1 MPNNDFS
8 ILLRAL
14 LDESASI
21 SNIDGNIDTIQGKIK
36 NIQIKAQL
44 GNTNSIT
51 EQIAKAVNKKISING
66 IDINQGQINKSIQQV
81 SKLISA
87 DAEKAISNVTSTSIG
102 KYFKIDTSTSN
113 QLKKEMEK
121 LVSEW
126 TNAKGKL
133 TDIKISTKTSYDKE
147 SGENITKLHQALV
160 TYKNELNEVIQKT
173 IAWKQIG
180 TKKED
185 GSAIYGFVEA
195 AGRYSKSMETA
206 TAKTDTFIEKQ
217 QKAVASAR
225 NTLSSIK
232 SQLNDPNITKTL
244 AGTDF
249 NTNGLNSQLEKVRN
263 AISTLN
269 TSSRD
274 TFTQAKIDVD
284 KEINS
289 LNNLI
294 STLRNAEYAATS
306 LRTKGLGTTKEVYSS
321 KLDVLITK
329 MKSSGTYTKGF
340 QNGSD
345 NLKNILAEAVDTSG
359 LTSFLNGLDK
369 LEAGYKRAKASAK
382 AYSQSQKIG
391 INVSGLQSKIAD
403 LQRISPEIDDFKAK
417 INNADV
423 TVQSLYE
430 DLTKVN
436 TNTDLGVIKAKL
448 KAFTEAAKSAGITVT
463 EVAGKST
470 SIANQAN
477 KIQFS
482 LETGG
487 YESKVESLISR
498 TRQWTNEQGNARI
511 STEALSKAFA
521 DLNTAHDALAKNNTA
536 ANQQALINAEKELDT
551 QIKQVTNS
559 VRTMNAQLAKDSTIS
574 SLHNRIQ
581 EFYDKNSAAHS
592 KWGVDLKRMLAETAS
607 GAKLTHEQVRRLS
620 AEFNNV
626 SIAAR
631 QAGRL
636 GKSFTQTLREGM
648 RSFSYWTSSTFLVM
662 KTIQSIKKAVS
673 TVKKLDTALVD
684 LKKTTTM
691 TASQLEEFYYD
702 ANDVA
707 KQMGVTTNEIITQA
721 SAWSRLGYSSADAAT
736 KMAKYSSMFAS
747 ISPGMDVDT
756 ATNGLVS
763 IMKAFD
769 IGNDNPDEVLDGIM
783 SKINVIGN
791 TAATSNKEI
800 VNMLAKSS
808 SAMREA
814 NNTLEQTIALE
825 TAAVEIT
832 RDDDSVGTAY
842 KTVSMRI
849 RGYDEETEA
858 YTNNVEELSGKIA
871 DLTKTA
877 STPEGISLFT
887 DDAKTEYKST
897 YQLLKEISEIYSQL
911 TDKEQARLLEALAGK
926 RQGQILAATIN
937 NFSAAEK
944 AMENMANSAGSADKE
959 MNVIVDSLD
968 YKLNRLKETWGT
980 GIAQNL
986 FEREDM
992 KSLLDFLTKIGEGFD
1007 ALTSKIGLFG
1017 TIGVGAGIFASVK
1030 NVGRVKC
1037 HSSYRIC
1044 LL

>member
-44 GNTNSIT
+44 GNMNSIT
-51 EQIAKAVNKKISING
+51 EQIAKAVNQKISIGSIN
-66 IDINQGQINKSIQQV
+66 INQEQITRSVQQIGQTVTNSLNTAEQKSIQ
-81 SKLISA
+81 
-87 DAEKAISNVTSTSIG
+87 TSTSATNTIIQNEKRKQQSYNETAQAAKSMNG
-102 KYFKIDTSTSN
+102 IVQNNPFKKN
-113 QLKKEMEK
+113 F
-121 LVSEW
+121 LVSELNGSTKEVENTFKKLSSIVSIEEKLGDATNLKGFTVSL
-126 TNAKGKL
+126 TNADGVVERL
-133 TDIKISTKTSYDKE
+133 RY
-147 SGENITKLHQALV
+147 H
-160 TYKNELNEVIQKT
+160 LNEAGDAFTYMGGSVNN
-173 IAWKQIG
+173 IG
-180 TKKED
+180 
-185 GSAIYGFVEA
+185 
-195 AGRYSKSMETA
+195 
-206 TAKTDTFIEKQ
+206 IEKQ
-217 QKAVASAR
+217 INSINERASKLQNTFEGLKSKYSDLNAANPIKEVSHISELENQYKRVSQAIEAVKNSNSA
-225 NTLSSIK
+225 TFSSMTSNAEKEI
-232 SQLNDPNITKTL
+232 KTL
-244 AGTDF
+244 QRMGEEFKRAET
-249 NTNGLNSQLEKVRN
+249 
-263 AISTLN
+263 ISM
-269 TSSRD
+269 R
-274 TFTQAKIDVD
+274 
-284 KEINS
+284 
-289 LNNLI
+289 
-294 STLRNAEYAATS
+294 
-306 LRTKGLGTTKEVYSS
+306 
-321 KLDVLITK
+321 
-329 MKSSGTYTKGF
+329 M
-340 QNGSD
+340 NGSD
-345 NLKNILAEAVDTSG
+345 ISSG
-359 LTSFLNGLDK
+359 LAQAQERF
-369 LEAGYKRAKASAK
+369 
-382 AYSQSQKIG
+382 Q
-391 INVSGLQSKIAD
+391 
-403 LQRISPEIDDFKAK
+403 
-417 INNADV
+417 
-423 TVQSLYE
+423 
-430 DLTKVN
+430 
-436 TNTDLGVIKAKL
+436 KL
-448 KAFTEAAKSAGITVT
+448 KADSAGFTQMAETIQKLDTAITTVGDKSSLKT
-463 EVAGKST
+463 FIDQLKVAEAQLGRVKAETKSM
-470 SIANQAN
+470 SQVN

-620 AEFNNV
+620 VEFNNV

-673 TVKKLDTALVD
+673 TVKELDTALVD

-691 TASQLEEFYYD
+691 TASQLENFYYD

-736 KMAKYSSMFAS
+736 KMAKYSSMFSS

-832 RDDDSVGTAY
+832 RDDDSVGTAF

-849 RGYDEETEA
+849 RGKQTLPPY
-858 YTNNVEELSGKIA
+858 
-871 DLTKTA
+871 
-877 STPEGISLFT
+877 
-887 DDAKTEYKST
+887 
-897 YQLLKEISEIYSQL
+897 KEIYML
-911 TDKEQARLLEALAGK
+911 CA
-926 RQGQILAATIN
+926 
-937 NFSAAEK
+937 
-944 AMENMANSAGSADKE
+944 
-959 MNVIVDSLD
+959 
-968 YKLNRLKETWGT
+968 
-980 GIAQNL
+980 
-986 FEREDM
+986 
-992 KSLLDFLTKIGEGFD
+992 
-1007 ALTSKIGLFG
+1007 
-1017 TIGVGAGIFASVK
+1017 
-1030 NVGRVKC
+1030 
-1037 HSSYRIC
+1037 
-1044 LL
+1044 

>member
-8 ILLRAL
+8 ILLQAL
-14 LDESASI
+14 LNENASI
-21 SNIDGNIDTIQGKIK
+21 SNIDSNIDTIQGKVK
-36 NIQIKAQL
+36 NIQIKAILDPKSMNYIAEQISKAVNQKISISNIDIKQ
-44 GNTNSIT
+44 GQITKSVQQIGQNVTNSINAA
-51 EQIAKAVNKKISING
+51 EQ
-66 IDINQGQINKSIQQV
+66 
-81 SKLISA
+81 KLIQ
-87 DAEKAISNVTSTSIG
+87 TSTSAANTI
-102 KYFKIDTSTSN
+102 IQN
-113 QLKKEMEK
+113 EK
-121 LVSEW
+121 RKQQAYNETAQAAKSMNGIVQNGSFPKNFLVSEL
-126 TNAKGKL
+126 NG
-133 TDIKISTKTSYDKE
+133 SMKE
-147 SGENITKLHQALV
+147 VENTF
-160 TYKNELNEVIQKT
+160 
-173 IAWKQIG
+173 
-180 TKKED
+180 KK
-185 GSAIYGFVEA
+185 
-195 AGRYSKSMETA
+195 
-206 TAKTDTFIEKQ
+206 
-217 QKAVASAR
+217 
-225 NTLSSIK
+225 LSSIVSIEERLGDATNLKGFTVSLTNADGVVEKLRYHLNEAGDAFTYMGGSVNNTGVEKQINSINERASKLQNTFEGLK
-232 SQLNDPNITKTL
+232 SKYSDLNVANPIKEVSHISELETQYKKVSQAIEAVKNSNSATFSSMTSNAEKEIKTL
-244 AGTDF
+244 QRMGEEFKRAET
-249 NTNGLNSQLEKVRN
+249 
-263 AISTLN
+263 ISM
-269 TSSRD
+269 R
-274 TFTQAKIDVD
+274 
-284 KEINS
+284 
-289 LNNLI
+289 
-294 STLRNAEYAATS
+294 
-306 LRTKGLGTTKEVYSS
+306 
-321 KLDVLITK
+321 
-329 MKSSGTYTKGF
+329 M
-340 QNGSD
+340 NGSD
-345 NLKNILAEAVDTSG
+345 ISSG
-359 LTSFLNGLDK
+359 LAQAQERF
-369 LEAGYKRAKASAK
+369 
-382 AYSQSQKIG
+382 Q
-391 INVSGLQSKIAD
+391 
-403 LQRISPEIDDFKAK
+403 
-417 INNADV
+417 
-423 TVQSLYE
+423 
-430 DLTKVN
+430 
-436 TNTDLGVIKAKL
+436 KL
-448 KAFTEAAKSAGITVT
+448 KADSAGFTQMVETIQKLDTAIATVGDKSSLKT
-463 EVAGKST
+463 FIDQLKVAEAQLVRVKAETRSM
-470 SIANQAN
+470 SQVN
-477 KIQFS
+477 KIQVS

-511 STEALSKAFA
+511 STEALSKAFQN
-521 DLNTAHDALAKNNTA
+521 LNAAHDALAKNNTA

-551 QIKQVTNS
+551 QIKRVTNS

-592 KWGVDLKRMLAETAS
+592 KWGTQLKRMLSETAS

-626 SIAAR
+626 GTAAR

-636 GKSFTQTLREGM
+636 GKSFSQTLREGM
-648 RSFSYWTSSTFLVM
+648 KSFSYWTSSTFLVM

-673 TVKKLDTALVD
+673 TVKELDTALVD

-691 TASQLEEFYYD
+691 TASQLEEFYYN

-707 KQMGVTTNEIITQA
+707 KRMGVTTNEIITQA
-721 SAWSRLGYSSADAAT
+721 SAWSRLGYSSAEAAT

-747 ISPGMDVDT
+747 ISPGMDVGT

-763 IMKAFD
+763 VMKAFD

-791 TAATSNKEI
+791 TAATSNAEI

-832 RDDDSVGTAY
+832 RDDDSVGTAF

-849 RGYDEETEA
+849 RGYDEETES
-858 YTNNVEELSGKIA
+858 YTNDIEELSGKIA

-877 STPEGISLFT
+877 STPGGISLFA

-897 YQLLKEISEIYSQL
+897 YQLLKEISEIYGQL
-911 TDKEQARLLEALAGK
+911 TDKEQAGLLETLAGK

-992 KSLLDFLTKIGEGFD
+992 KSFLDFLIKLGEVFD

-1017 TIGVGAGIFASVK
+1017 TIGVGAGVFGIRQIVK
-1030 NVGRVKC
+1030 NFA
-1037 HSSYRIC
+1037 
-1044 LL
+1044 